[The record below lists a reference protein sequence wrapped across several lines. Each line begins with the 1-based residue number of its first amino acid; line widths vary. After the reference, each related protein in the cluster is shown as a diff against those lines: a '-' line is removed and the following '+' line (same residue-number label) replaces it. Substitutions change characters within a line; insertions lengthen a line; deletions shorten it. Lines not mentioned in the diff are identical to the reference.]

1 MQNPNALELPALG
14 EVFKLVFELSGLL
27 ANKYN
32 HSQVIDDEKR
42 KKTIQKQLQR
52 LARGEGNVESLYN
65 DLRNQLYKLLSET
78 IAQPNVVAAALASFD
93 SIYHSIQ
100 NTLKEQHTYLT
111 KKETAKW
118 LIECGI
124 GDALVLNAQKH
135 ALLNNIPYSSLRVPH
150 IQEWWAPHFNIS
162 KTQWSLER
170 VWRWIY
176 EETGT
181 SHTRFHCPD
190 GENPIGKQNLE
201 NASRWFNRGRLPSW
215 SELQNNLK
223 VSAQL
228 LEECGNNRYRR
239 TISPELKSNFETV
252 LFFARFAT
260 AAWIKL
266 QEEFGEAFTRHLAT
280 RMKSQ
285 SRRLRKEIARLHAM
299 NAELVLKLPPV
310 SEQMRNALLLG
321 NIELFWELRSN
332 KISSDAT
339 LFQNE
344 IVNKRDS
351 FCFTLGELKTFVKKY
366 DRFTLSML
374 LTQLRYSPTQKQ
386 IYYVILYKV
395 GRDLLLSRSLSLA
408 QVSNFEKQIKAS
420 NNEGDLKWLALWMLG
435 ELNVQEEKFDI
446 AFDFYNQAFEDAKT
460 RAGSELYLFVNKFA
474 SVCAKAN
481 KWSRFKKLMNWA
493 KHNGIEIRILR
504 NFDMSDENIR
514 DSFELLKKINYVN

>member
-1 MQNPNALELPALG
+1 M
-14 EVFKLVFELSGLL
+14 
-27 ANKYN
+27 
-32 HSQVIDDEKR
+32 
-42 KKTIQKQLQR
+42 
-52 LARGEGNVESLYN
+52 
-65 DLRNQLYKLLSET
+65 
-78 IAQPNVVAAALASFD
+78 
-93 SIYHSIQ
+93 
-100 NTLKEQHTYLT
+100 
-111 KKETAKW
+111 
-118 LIECGI
+118 
-124 GDALVLNAQKH
+124 
-135 ALLNNIPYSSLRVPH
+135 
-150 IQEWWAPHFNIS
+150 
-162 KTQWSLER
+162 
-170 VWRWIY
+170 
-176 EETGT
+176 
-181 SHTRFHCPD
+181 
-190 GENPIGKQNLE
+190 
-201 NASRWFNRGRLPSW
+201 
-215 SELQNNLK
+215 K

-228 LEECGNNRYRR
+228 LEECENNRYRR

-446 AFDFYNQAFEDAKT
+446 AFDFYNQAFDSYVGGLAE
-460 RAGSELYLFVNKFA
+460 GSP
-474 SVCAKAN
+474 
-481 KWSRFKKLMNWA
+481 
-493 KHNGIEIRILR
+493 RI
-504 NFDMSDENIR
+504 
-514 DSFELLKKINYVN
+514 